1 MGNDNTA
8 PAAGA
13 SPADVTKDTPV
24 PKAAD
29 ASIDTKAAATTTP
42 PEDKMVQVDDT
53 GAPGKLTTL
62 VLRVVSSACA
72 RSNRAAT
79 LMTSN
84 VSCAAVGYSVRPLAS
99 AARARLNCRQQS
111 PTPCIAVANQ
121 QRRESKATAMRLIP
135 DGAPHPHHAPIT
147 RACLATVYTWRCT
160 SLAYSRVHQG

>member
-1 MGNDNTA
+1 M
-8 PAAGA
+8 
-13 SPADVTKDTPV
+13 TKDTPV

-53 GAPGKLTTL
+53 GAPGQLTTL

-84 VSCAAVGYSVRPLAS
+84 VSCAAVIVCVRWQVRRGHGLTAANSRQHLAS
-99 AARARLNCRQQS
+99 PWQTNNAAG
-111 PTPCIAVANQ
+111 PKP
-121 QRRESKATAMRLIP
+121 RR
-135 DGAPHPHHAPIT
+135 
-147 RACLATVYTWRCT
+147 CV
-160 SLAYSRVHQG
+160 